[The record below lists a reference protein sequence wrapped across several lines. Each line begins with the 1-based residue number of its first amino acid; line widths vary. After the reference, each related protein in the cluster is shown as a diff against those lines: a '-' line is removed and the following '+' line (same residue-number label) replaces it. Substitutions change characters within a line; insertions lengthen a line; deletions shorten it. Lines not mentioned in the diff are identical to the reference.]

1 MTKSLYFI
9 LWAFYPIP
17 DQYLECAVKELL
29 AEIVKSYKPWLV
41 ELRRN
46 LHMHPELAFQ
56 ETRTAGLMAE
66 NLESLGLPYHAGV
79 GKTGVIGLLRDDT
92 EGPTVAIRGD
102 MDALPIQEE
111 NDVPYA
117 STRPGL
123 MHACGHDAHTTIILG
138 TARFLAEHPEFL
150 GNLSGQV
157 KFIFQP
163 AVEGKAGAMAM
174 IQDGVLEDPPVDT
187 IFGAHMVHSLPVGAV
202 GFTSGKAMAAFDRI
216 EINIVG
222 RGGHAARPDT
232 VVDPIVIASYLLT
245 ALQTIVSRNIN
256 PLESV
261 VLSLSLIHI

>member
-1 MTKSLYFI
+1 M
-9 LWAFYPIP
+9 
-17 DQYLECAVKELL
+17 KELL

-123 MHACGHDAHTTIILG
+123 MHACGHDAHTTCL
-138 TARFLAEHPEFL
+138 LY
-150 GNLSGQV
+150 
-157 KFIFQP
+157 
-163 AVEGKAGAMAM
+163 
-174 IQDGVLEDPPVDT
+174 
-187 IFGAHMVHSLPVGAV
+187 
-202 GFTSGKAMAAFDRI
+202 TSDAAD
-216 EINIVG
+216 E
-222 RGGHAARPDT
+222 
-232 VVDPIVIASYLLT
+232 
-245 ALQTIVSRNIN
+245 
-256 PLESV
+256 
-261 VLSLSLIHI
+261 